1 MSELAIQTRDTRRV
15 WARPGGSHDR
25 MVRTLNRVLPVFIG
39 ALVAVLVVAP
49 LAKRNEISF
58 VLAKDKVDMAKERM
72 RLTRATYRGE
82 DDQGRPFSLDA
93 GSGVQASSKVPV
105 VQLNDLS
112 ARIVLD
118 DGPGVLRAPAAHY
131 NMDQRQ
137 LQVDGPMTYQSQGGY
152 RLETR
157 DVMASLAGKSLSSD
171 KPVQGKMP
179 LGAFSGNRMSADLN
193 SRTVILSGGA
203 RLHIVQGAAKGR

>member
-15 WARPGGSHDR
+15 WARPGSRHDR
-25 MVRTLNRVLPVFIG
+25 MIRSANRVLPIIIG

-72 RLTRATYRGE
+72 RLTRASYRGE

-93 GSGVQASSKVPV
+93 GSAVQATSKNPL

-112 ARIVLD
+112 ARMVLD
-118 DGPGVLRAPAAHY
+118 DGPGVIRAPTAQY
-131 NMDQRQ
+131 NMDARK
-137 LQVDGPMTYQSQGGY
+137 LQVVGPMTYQSQGGY

-157 DVMASLAGKSLSSD
+157 DVLASLPTKTLSSD

-179 LGAFSGNRMSADLN
+179 LGTFSGNRMSADLN
-193 SRTVILSGGA
+193 SRTVTLSGGA

>member
-1 MSELAIQTRDTRRV
+1 MSELAIQTRDIRRV
-15 WARPGGSHDR
+15 WARPGSRHDR
-25 MVRTLNRVLPVFIG
+25 LINTLNRVLPIVIG

-105 VQLNDLS
+105 VQLNDLT
-112 ARIVLD
+112 ARMVLD
-118 DGPGVLRAPAAHY
+118 DGPGVLRAPTAHY

-157 DVMASLAGKSLSSD
+157 DVMASLPAKTLSSD

-179 LGAFSGNRMSADLN
+179 LGTFSGNRMNADLN
-193 SRTVILSGGA
+193 SRTVTLTGGA
-203 RLHIVQGAAKGR
+203 RLHIVQGAPKGR

>member
-1 MSELAIQTRDTRRV
+1 MSELAIQARDTRRV

-25 MVRTLNRVLPVFIG
+25 MIRTLNRVLPVIIG

-72 RLTRATYRGE
+72 RLTRASYRGT

-93 GSGVQASSKVPV
+93 GSAVQATSKVPV
-105 VQLNDLS
+105 VQLNNLQ
-112 ARIVLD
+112 ARMQLD
-118 DGPGVLRAPAAHY
+118 DGSGVLRAPNAHY
-131 NMDQRQ
+131 DMDQRQ
-137 LQVDGPMTYQSQGGY
+137 LQIDGAMTYQSQGGY

-157 DVMASLAGKSLSSD
+157 NVLASLPAKTLTSNQ
-171 KPVQGKMP
+171 PVQGRMP
-179 LGAFSGNRMSADLN
+179 LGTFSGNRMSADLN
-193 SRTVILSGGA
+193 SRTVALSGGA

>member
-1 MSELAIQTRDTRRV
+1 MSELAIQARDTRRV
-15 WARPGGSHDR
+15 WARPGSSHDHL
-25 MVRTLNRVLPVFIG
+25 VRTLNRVLPVMIG

-72 RLTRATYRGE
+72 RLTRASYRGD

-93 GSGVQASSKVPV
+93 GSAVQATSKVPV

-112 ARIVLD
+112 ARILLD
-118 DGPGVLRAPAAHY
+118 DGPGVLRAPNAHY
-131 NMDQRQ
+131 NTDDRQ
-137 LQVDGPMTYQSQGGY
+137 LQIDGAMTYQSQGGY
-152 RLETR
+152 RLETHN
-157 DVMASLAGKSLSSD
+157 VLASLPAKTLTSNQ
-171 KPVQGKMP
+171 PVQGRMP
-179 LGAFSGNRMSADLN
+179 LGTFSGNRMSADLN
-193 SRTVILSGGA
+193 SRTVTLSGGA